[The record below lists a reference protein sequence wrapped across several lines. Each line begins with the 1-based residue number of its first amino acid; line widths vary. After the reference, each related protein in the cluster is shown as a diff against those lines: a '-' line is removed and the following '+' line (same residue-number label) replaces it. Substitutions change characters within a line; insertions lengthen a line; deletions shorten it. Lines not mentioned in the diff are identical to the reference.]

1 MKKQLGITGLH
12 LNQFGKT
19 RLAINHILLI
29 KKLCEDMGYMEK
41 YIKQKL
47 FDSAKNSISKKF
59 RNILEKVE
67 EALLMFLNKI
77 CLILIG
83 LEYGILNV
91 SCIRNKSEMLC
102 YRHTRGIGNKNRL
115 FVSEY
120 TVFYRNICLSI

>member
-1 MKKQLGITGLH
+1 MKKQLGIKGLH
-12 LNQFGKT
+12 LNQFGKA

-29 KKLCEDMGYMEK
+29 KKLREDMGYIEK

-47 FDSAKNSISKKF
+47 FDSAKNSISKKS

-83 LEYGILNV
+83 LEY
-91 SCIRNKSEMLC
+91 
-102 YRHTRGIGNKNRL
+102 
-115 FVSEY
+115 
-120 TVFYRNICLSI
+120 